1 VVRKVIRHSGAPV
14 SDLELELSDSDSLE
28 PLPSSQLKTLARSK
42 PSHIVSEPKHPSA
55 AKQFRSTTNVSFAA
69 VGDFLQQKAAID
81 KERLEFIRKREA
93 RREEEAVQRRE
104 EEEKLRKADMA
115 KMVLS
120 MNAVTDEV
128 KAAANDYLLSLFK
141 R

>member
-1 VVRKVIRHSGAPV
+1 M
-14 SDLELELSDSDSLE
+14 DLELELSDSDSLE

-81 KERLEFIRKREA
+81 KERLEFIRK
-93 RREEEAVQRRE
+93 
-104 EEEKLRKADMA
+104 
-115 KMVLS
+115 
-120 MNAVTDEV
+120 
-128 KAAANDYLLSLFK
+128 
-141 R
+141 